1 MGIISDIAEAVKE
14 SLNGATFSQSFNATR
29 HYLPIY
35 DLQDMKNLHVTVV
48 PKGVVIQPG
57 GRAHNQHDYQI
68 DVAVQKKLSTGDN
81 EEIDPLLTLV
91 DEIADHFRF
100 KRLDSFPNAMWVK
113 TENAPVYA
121 VEHLDRFRQFTSVVT
136 LTFRMMR

>member
-1 MGIISDIAEAVKE
+1 MAIIADIAEAVKE
-14 SLNGATFSQSFNATR
+14 TLNAATFSQTVDAKR
-29 HYLPIY
+29 HYLPLF
-35 DLQDMKNLHVTVV
+35 DLQDMQNLHVTVV
-48 PKGVVIQPG
+48 PKGVAIQPG
-57 GRAHNQHDYQI
+57 GRAHNQHDYEI

-91 DEIADHFRF
+91 DEIADHFRL

-113 TENAPVYA
+113 TENSPVYA
-121 VEHLDRFRQFTSVVT
+121 VEHLDQLAQFTSVLT

>member
-48 PKGVVIQPG
+48 PKGLAIQPG

-81 EEIDPLLTLV
+81 SEIDPLLTLV

>member
-1 MGIISDIAEAVKE
+1 M
-14 SLNGATFSQSFNATR
+14 NAKR
-29 HYLPIY
+29 HYLPLF

-48 PKGVVIQPG
+48 PKGLAIQAS
-57 GRAHNQHDYQI
+57 GRSHNQHDYQV

-91 DEIADHFRF
+91 DEIADLFRL

-113 TENAPVYA
+113 TENAPIYA
-121 VEHLDRFRQFTSVVT
+121 IEHLDKFGQFTSVLT
-136 LTFRMMR
+136 LTFRVMR